1 MKKLKSIITAVLI
14 TLSFIMVIGVITSA
28 AMMMIENAEDHISLI
43 SGGAQLIYLIGAVLI
58 LRIRKVNLA
67 GRCGIAPA
75 QLKAFLLPCAAA
87 FCFSVFS
94 NVLQEALP
102 IPKFLTG
109 ETNDMVG
116 KSVIAFIAAIFIIA
130 PITEEFVF
138 RGLIMTTLRGAMG
151 ALPAVLVSALLFGMI
166 HLMTGSVITCVHA
179 LLGGFIFGLA
189 YEKSG
194 SLFAAVAA
202 HICGNLGG
210 MVPDL
215 LHGLEN
221 TVQLIISA
229 AAAIASIALCTILIR
244 KAPEQK
250 RNM

>member
-1 MKKLKSIITAVLI
+1 MKKFKSIIAAVLI
-14 TLSFIMVIGVITSA
+14 TLSFIMVIGIISSA
-28 AMMMIENAEDHISLI
+28 AMMMIENAEDYISLI

-58 LRIRKVNLA
+58 LRIRKVGLA
-67 GRCGIAPA
+67 ERCGIAPVKF
-75 QLKAFLLPCAAA
+75 KAFLLPCAAA

-94 NVLQEALP
+94 NILQEALP

-116 KSVIAFIAAIFIIA
+116 KSIIAFIAAIFIIA
-130 PITEEFVF
+130 PVTEEFVF
-138 RGLIMTTLRGAMG
+138 RGLIMTKLRSVFGAFS
-151 ALPAVLVSALLFGMI
+151 AIFISAVLFGLI
-166 HLMTGSVITCVHA
+166 HLMTGSIITGIHA
-179 LLGGFIFGLA
+179 LLGGLIFGLA

-210 MVPDL
+210 MIPDL
-215 LHGLEN
+215 LRGLEN

-229 AAAIASIALCTILIR
+229 AAAIASISLCAILIR
-244 KAPEQK
+244 KAPEKK
-250 RNM
+250 RNT